1 MEKSWFIGDST
12 RDILAAQKAGMKS
25 ILVLT
30 GLAGKDK
37 AYKVKPDIVKTDLKS
52 AVDQIIN
59 EIAK

>member
-1 MEKSWFIGDST
+1 
-12 RDILAAQKAGMKS
+12 MKS